1 MSNNLQ
7 FPPDSTNEPVLFRF
21 TSKLLLI
28 GRFACVSIYYETRH
42 KNFIYYE
49 LNVTV
54 FEEAM
59 LWLAQF
65 GGQRHH
71 KKEGIQ

>member
-1 MSNNLQ
+1 MIV
-7 FPPDSTNEPVLFRF
+7 DRTV
-21 TSKLLLI
+21 
-28 GRFACVSIYYETRH
+28 ACVSIYYETRH

-71 KKEGIQ
+71 EEEEGIQ

>member
-1 MSNNLQ
+1 M
-7 FPPDSTNEPVLFRF
+7 
-21 TSKLLLI
+21 

-42 KNFIYYE
+42 KNFIFYE

-65 GGQRHH
+65 GGQRHVETVVLMSRAD
-71 KKEGIQ
+71 K